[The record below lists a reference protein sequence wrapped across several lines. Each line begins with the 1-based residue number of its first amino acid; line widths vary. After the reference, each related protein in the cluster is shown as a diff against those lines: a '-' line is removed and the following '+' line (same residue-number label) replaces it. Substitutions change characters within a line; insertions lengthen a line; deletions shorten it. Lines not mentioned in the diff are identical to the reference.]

1 MPNLYSAHFS
11 STVQFRLQMSRH
23 HLNIQS
29 RRLQCAGKT
38 DLSKQRKVL
47 RVSDCSLKS
56 SFSQYWRLGKE
67 PVKSRKGSY
76 IDRDR
81 LEETFKL
88 LGFKVVIKDNPSSPE
103 IIRDLKANLRVFC
116 TEARE
121 NKAERCFVV
130 AILAHGDR
138 GESTLLNLFVT
149 RW

>member
-1 MPNLYSAHFS
+1 M
-11 STVQFRLQMSRH
+11 
-23 HLNIQS
+23 
-29 RRLQCAGKT
+29 
-38 DLSKQRKVL
+38 SKQSKVL

-56 SFSQYWRLGKE
+56 SLSQYWRLGKE

-149 RW
+149 PW